1 MYKTITALTTLIMFA
16 TTSMAGIF
24 MPDSVAD
31 NREFTTYEFID
42 STAMDSLDSIPDF
55 FTALPDSIAFT
66 PGISPETPDSI
77 DFDVP
82 NYMLTEIDSML
93 NSWQARNLLKSL
105 DYDSTQCIDVKIS
118 DTLYAERLQSMPTI
132 VNMPYN
138 RMVRACIDSYTTKNR
153 SLVAY
158 MLGMAEFYMP
168 IIEEEIDKAG
178 IPQELKY
185 LPIIESALNPK
196 AVSRANAKGL
206 WQFMFSTAK
215 LYGLKANNYIDERFD
230 PIKSTKA
237 AVRYLADLYKLF
249 GKWELAIAAY
259 NCGPGNVKK
268 AIVRS
273 DGKTD
278 FWEIYYFLP
287 RETRGYLPM
296 FIAANYI
303 MTYHKEH
310 GIFPLEP
317 KTTISTDTVMV
328 TKNLH
333 FKQITEV
340 CGAEIDEIRA
350 LNPQYIKDIIPG
362 ENEPY
367 VLRLSN
373 NLITDFLTKEDSIYK
388 HKEQEFFPRVS
399 IAEML
404 KQAKANDGGRGTLK
418 RHKIKSGETL
428 GSIALK
434 YRVTVKQIMK
444 WNGMRNT
451 NIRAGKYLNIY

>member
-1 MYKTITALTTLIMFA
+1 MHKTITALTIFIMFA
-16 TTSMAGIF
+16 TSSMANTF

-31 NREFTTYEFID
+31 NREFV
-42 STAMDSLDSIPDF
+42 STDSLILNNTSIEF
-55 FTALPDSIAFT
+55 
-66 PGISPETPDSI
+66 PDSI
-77 DFDVP
+77 DFEVP
-82 NYMLTEIDSML
+82 NYMMEEVDSML
-93 NSWQARNLLKSL
+93 NCWQARNLLKAL
-105 DYDSTQCIDVKIS
+105 DYDTTQYKDIKIT

-132 VNMPYN
+132 VKMPYN
-138 RMVRACIDSYTTKNR
+138 RMVRSCIEAYTTKNR

-158 MLGMAEFYMP
+158 MLGISEFYMP

-178 IPQELKY
+178 IPNELKY

-215 LYGLKANNYIDERFD
+215 LYGLKSNNYIDERFD

-278 FWEIYYFLP
+278 FWELYYYLP

-303 MTYHKEH
+303 MTFHKEH
-310 GIFPLEP
+310 GIFPIEP
-317 KTTISTDTVMV
+317 STPISTDTVV
-328 TKNLH
+328 VSKNLH
-333 FKQITEV
+333 FKQIAEV

-367 VLRLSN
+367 VLRLTN
-373 NLITDFLTKEDSIYK
+373 NLVTDFLANEDSIYR

-404 KQAKANDGGRGTLK
+404 KQAKANDDGRGTLK

-428 GSIALK
+428 GEIARK

-451 NIRAGKYLNIY
+451 NIRAGQYLNIY

>member
-1 MYKTITALTTLIMFA
+1 MQRTITALTIFAMFTA
-16 TTSMAGIF
+16 SSMAGIF
-24 MPDSVAD
+24 VPDSLACNNNV
-31 NREFTTYEFID
+31 FTEKAD
-42 STAMDSLDSIPDF
+42 STDITIINDSIPK
-55 FTALPDSIAFT
+55 AANDSISFDM
-66 PGISPETPDSI
+66 PE
-77 DFDVP
+77 
-82 NYMLTEIDSML
+82 YMLQEIDSML
-93 NSWQARNLLKSL
+93 NSWQARNLLNKL
-105 DYDSTQCIDVKIS
+105 DCNIDTAVNIKIT

-132 VNMPYN
+132 VKMPYN
-138 RMVRACIDSYTTKNR
+138 RMVRSCIDSYTTKNR

-158 MLGMAEFYMP
+158 MLGMSEFYMP
-168 IIEEEIDKAG
+168 IIEEEIDRAG
-178 IPQELKY
+178 IPHELRY

-215 LYGLKANNYIDERFD
+215 LYGLKSNNYIDERFD

-237 AVRYLADLYKLF
+237 AVRYLADLYSLF

-273 DGKTD
+273 GGKTD

-310 GIFPLEP
+310 GIQPLEP
-317 KTTISTDTVMV
+317 KTTIATDTIIVS
-328 TKNLH
+328 KNLH
-333 FKQITEV
+333 FKQISEV
-340 CGAEIDEIRA
+340 CGADIEEIRA

-373 NLITDFLTKEDSIYK
+373 NLVTDFLTKEDSIYR
-388 HKEQEFFPRVS
+388 HKEQEFFPRES
-399 IAEML
+399 IASML
-404 KQAKANDGGRGTLK
+404 KQAKENNGGIGTLK

-444 WNGMRNT
+444 WNGLRST

>member
-1 MYKTITALTTLIMFA
+1 MRSTITALTILLMFA
-16 TTSMAGIF
+16 TTSVARTF

-31 NREFTTYEFID
+31 NRDIAATDTII
-42 STAMDSLDSIPDF
+42 TADTLDSIPD
-55 FTALPDSIAFT
+55 IAAEF
-66 PGISPETPDSI
+66 PDSI
-77 DFDVP
+77 DFELP
-82 NYMLTEIDSML
+82 LYMIEEIDSIL
-93 NSWQARNLLKSL
+93 NNWQARNLLKSL
-105 DYDSTQCIDVKIS
+105 EYDSIAYKDIKTS

-132 VNMPYN
+132 VKMPYN
-138 RMVRACIDSYTTKNR
+138 RMVRSCIDSYTTKNR

-158 MLGMAEFYMP
+158 MLGMSEFYMP

-178 IPQELKY
+178 IPHELKY

-215 LYGLKANNYIDERFD
+215 IYGLKSNNYIDERFD

-237 AVRYLADLYKLF
+237 AVRYLADLYRLF

-278 FWEIYYFLP
+278 FWEIYYYLP

-310 GIFPLEP
+310 GIFPMEP
-317 KTTISTDTVMV
+317 NTPISTDTIVV
-328 TKNLH
+328 SKNLH
-333 FKQITEV
+333 FKQIAEV

-367 VLRLSN
+367 TLRLSN
-373 NLITDFLTKEDSIYK
+373 RLVTDFLANEDSIYR

-404 KQAKANDGGRGTLK
+404 KQAKANDDGRGTLK

-428 GSIALK
+428 GSIARK

>member
-1 MYKTITALTTLIMFA
+1 MQRILTALTILLTFA
-16 TTSMAGIF
+16 TNSMANIF
-24 MPDSVAD
+24 MQDTITNNHKTDTIA
-31 NREFTTYEFID
+31 TC
-42 STAMDSLDSIPDF
+42 
-55 FTALPDSIAFT
+55 DSIAT
-66 PGISPETPDSI
+66 TILSDSTI
-77 DFDVP
+77 AILSDNATFKMTEE
-82 NYMLTEIDSML
+82 MLMEIDSML
-93 NSWQARNLLKSL
+93 NCLQARNLMKTL
-105 DYDSTQCIDVKIS
+105 DCDIEGMENIKTT
-118 DTLYAERLQSMPTI
+118 DTMYAERLQSMQTI

-138 RMVRACIDSYTTKNR
+138 RVVRSCIDSYTTKNR
-153 SLVAY
+153 SLVAHL
-158 MLGMAEFYMP
+158 LGISEFYMP

-178 IPQELKY
+178 IPYELRY

-215 LYGLKANNYIDERFD
+215 LYGLKSNNYIDERLD

-273 DGKTD
+273 EGKTD
-278 FWEIYYFLP
+278 FWDIYYWLP

-303 MTYHKEH
+303 MTFHKEH
-310 GIFPLEP
+310 GIRPVEP
-317 KTTISTDTVMV
+317 KITVSTDTIVIS
-328 TKNLH
+328 KNLH
-333 FKQITEV
+333 FKQISEV
-340 CGAEIDEIRA
+340 CNANIEEIRT

-373 NLITDFLTKEDSIYK
+373 NLVTEFLANEDSIYK
-388 HKEQEFFPRVS
+388 HKEQEFFPKAN

-404 KQAKANDGGRGTLK
+404 KQAKANDDGRGTLK

-444 WNGMRNT
+444 WNGLHNT
-451 NIRAGKYLNIY
+451 NIRAGRYLNIY

>member
-1 MYKTITALTTLIMFA
+1 
-16 TTSMAGIF
+16 
-24 MPDSVAD
+24 
-31 NREFTTYEFID
+31 
-42 STAMDSLDSIPDF
+42 
-55 FTALPDSIAFT
+55 
-66 PGISPETPDSI
+66 
-77 DFDVP
+77 
-82 NYMLTEIDSML
+82 
-93 NSWQARNLLKSL
+93 
-105 DYDSTQCIDVKIS
+105 
-118 DTLYAERLQSMPTI
+118 
-132 VNMPYN
+132 
-138 RMVRACIDSYTTKNR
+138 
-153 SLVAY
+153 
-158 MLGMAEFYMP
+158 MLGMSEFYMP

-178 IPQELKY
+178 IPHELKY

-215 LYGLKANNYIDERFD
+215 IYGLKSNNYIDERFD

-237 AVRYLADLYKLF
+237 AVRYLAHLYKLF

-278 FWEIYYFLP
+278 FWDIYYYLP

-310 GIFPLEP
+310 GIFPMEP
-317 KTTISTDTVMV
+317 KTTISTDTVV
-328 TKNLH
+328 VSKNLH
-333 FKQITEV
+333 FKQIAEV
-340 CGAEIDEIRA
+340 CDAEIEEIRA

-373 NLITDFLTKEDSIYK
+373 NLITDFLAKEDSIYK

-404 KQAKANDGGRGTLK
+404 KQAKANDDGRGTLK

-428 GSIALK
+428 GSIARK

-444 WNGMRNT
+444 WNGMKNT

>member
-1 MYKTITALTTLIMFA
+1 MRKTITVLTISIMLA
-16 TTSMAGIF
+16 TNSMAGLF
-24 MPDSVAD
+24 TPDSVAKIEKTTD
-31 NREFTTYEFID
+31 NAIAILNDTT
-42 STAMDSLDSIPDF
+42 A
-55 FTALPDSIAFT
+55 IAGNDTKSFDM
-66 PGISPETPDSI
+66 PE
-77 DFDVP
+77 
-82 NYMLTEIDSML
+82 YMYQEIDSML
-93 NSWQARNLLKSL
+93 NCWQARNLLNKL
-105 DYDSTQCIDVKIS
+105 NTPVDTTENIKIS
-118 DTLYAERLQSMPTI
+118 DTIYAERLQSMPTI
-132 VNMPYN
+132 VKMPYN
-138 RMVRACIDSYTTKNR
+138 RVVRSCIDSYTTKNR

-158 MLGMAEFYMP
+158 MLGISEFYMP
-168 IIEEEIDKAG
+168 IIEEEIDRAG
-178 IPQELKY
+178 IPHELKY

-196 AVSRANAKGL
+196 AVSRVNAKGL
-206 WQFMFSTAK
+206 WQFIFSTAK
-215 LYGLKANNYIDERFD
+215 TYGLKSNNYIDERFD

-237 AVRYLADLYKLF
+237 AIRYLADLYKLF

-273 DGKTD
+273 GGKTD
-278 FWEIYYFLP
+278 FWDIYYFLP

-303 MTYHKEH
+303 MTFHKEH
-310 GIFPLEP
+310 GIQPLEP
-317 KTTISTDTVMV
+317 KTTITTDTVLIS
-328 TKNLH
+328 KNLH
-333 FKQITEV
+333 FKQISEV
-340 CGAEIDEIRA
+340 CGADIEEIRA

-373 NLITDFLTKEDSIYK
+373 NLVTDFLANEDSIYK
-388 HKEQEFFPRVS
+388 HKEKEFFPRES
-399 IAEML
+399 IASML
-404 KQAKANDGGRGTLK
+404 KQAKENNGGIGTLK

-444 WNGMRNT
+444 WNGLKNS

>member
-1 MYKTITALTTLIMFA
+1 MQKTITALTILIMFA
-16 TTSMAGIF
+16 TTSMASTLL
-24 MPDSVAD
+24 PDSVAT
-31 NREFTTYEFID
+31 NNTT
-42 STAMDSLDSIPDF
+42 T
-55 FTALPDSIAFT
+55 TDSIAVT
-66 PGISPETPDSI
+66 LNISPEFPDTI
-77 DFDVP
+77 DFEVP
-82 NYMLTEIDSML
+82 GYMLQEIDSML
-93 NSWQARNLLKSL
+93 NCWQARNLLKAL
-105 DYDSTQCIDVKIS
+105 EYDSAQYAGIKIT
-118 DTLYAERLQSMPTI
+118 DTLYAQRLQSMPTI
-132 VNMPYN
+132 VKMPYN
-138 RMVRACIDSYTTKNR
+138 RMVRSCIDAYTTRNR

-158 MLGMAEFYMP
+158 MLGMSEFYMP

-178 IPQELKY
+178 IPNELKY

-196 AVSRANAKGL
+196 AVSRVSAKGL
-206 WQFMFSTAK
+206 WQFMFATAK
-215 LYGLKANNYIDERFD
+215 TYGLKSNNYIDERFD

-237 AVRYLADLYKLF
+237 AVRYLADLYKMF

-268 AIVRS
+268 AILRS

-278 FWEIYYFLP
+278 FWEIYYYLP

-303 MTYHKEH
+303 MTYYKEH
-310 GIFPLEP
+310 GIKPMEP
-317 KTTISTDTVMV
+317 STPIATDTILIS
-328 TKNLH
+328 KNLH
-333 FKQITEV
+333 FKQIAEV
-340 CGAEIDEIRA
+340 CGAEIEEIRA
-350 LNPQYIKDIIPG
+350 LNPQYIKDIVPG

-373 NLITDFLTKEDSIYK
+373 NLVTDFLANEDSIYNHRQK
-388 HKEQEFFPRVS
+388 EFFPRES

-404 KQAKANDGGRGTLK
+404 KQAKANDDGRGTLK

-444 WNGMRNT
+444 WNGLRNS
-451 NIRAGKYLNIY
+451 NIRAGQYLNIY

>member
-1 MYKTITALTTLIMFA
+1 MRSTITVLTILIMFA
-16 TTSMAGIF
+16 TTSVARTF

-31 NREFTTYEFID
+31 NRDFIAID
-42 STAMDSLDSIPDF
+42 TIITAEPIDSIPN
-55 FTALPDSIAFT
+55 
-66 PGISPETPDSI
+66 ISTEFPDSI
-77 DFDVP
+77 DFELPV
-82 NYMLTEIDSML
+82 YMIEEIDSIL
-93 NSWQARNLLKSL
+93 NKWQARNMLKSFE
-105 DYDSTQCIDVKIS
+105 YDSTQYKDIKIS

-132 VNMPYN
+132 VKMPYN
-138 RMVRACIDSYTTKNR
+138 RMVRSCIDSYTTKNR

-158 MLGMAEFYMP
+158 MLGMSEFYMP

-178 IPQELKY
+178 IPHELKY

-215 LYGLKANNYIDERFD
+215 IYGLKSNNYIDERFD

-278 FWEIYYFLP
+278 FWEIYYYLP

-310 GIFPLEP
+310 GIFPMEP
-317 KTTISTDTVMV
+317 STPISTDTIVV
-328 TKNLH
+328 SKNLH
-333 FKQITEV
+333 FKQIAEV
-340 CGAEIDEIRA
+340 CGAELDEIRA

-367 VLRLSN
+367 TLRLSN
-373 NLITDFLTKEDSIYK
+373 TLITNFLANEDSIYK

-404 KQAKANDGGRGTLK
+404 KQAKANDDGRGTLK
-418 RHKIKSGETL
+418 RHKIKNGETL
-428 GSIALK
+428 GSIARK

-444 WNGMRNT
+444 WNGMKNT
-451 NIRAGKYLNIY
+451 NIRAGRYLNIY

>member
-1 MYKTITALTTLIMFA
+1 MQ
-16 TTSMAGIF
+16 
-24 MPDSVAD
+24 
-31 NREFTTYEFID
+31 NRI
-42 STAMDSLDSIPDF
+42 
-55 FTALPDSIAFT
+55 IAFT
-66 PGISPETPDSI
+66 TFIMLAINSMGAISVPDTLTNTGIAMGTAGSIAVGTGTTATNDSI
-77 DFDVP
+77 SFEMP
-82 NYMLTEIDSML
+82 EYMLQEIDSML
-93 NSWQARNLLKSL
+93 NSWQARNLLSKL
-105 DYDSTQCIDVKIS
+105 NCCVDTGFNIKIT

-132 VNMPYN
+132 VKMPYN
-138 RMVRACIDSYTTKNR
+138 RVVRSCIDSYTTKNR

-158 MLGMAEFYMP
+158 MLGMSEFYMP
-168 IIEEEIDKAG
+168 IIEEEIDRAG
-178 IPQELKY
+178 IPHELRY

-215 LYGLKANNYIDERFD
+215 IYGLKSNNYIDERFD

-273 DGKTD
+273 GGKTD

-303 MTYHKEH
+303 MTFHKEH
-310 GIFPLEP
+310 GIQPLEP
-317 KTTISTDTVMV
+317 KTTIATDTILIS
-328 TKNLH
+328 KNLH

-340 CGAEIDEIRA
+340 CGADLEEIRA

-373 NLITDFLTKEDSIYK
+373 NLVTDFLAKEDSIYK
-388 HKEQEFFPRVS
+388 HKAQEFFPRES
-399 IAEML
+399 IANML
-404 KQAKANDGGRGTLK
+404 KQAKENNGGLGTLK

-444 WNGMRNT
+444 WNGLRST
-451 NIRAGKYLNIY
+451 NIRAGNYLNIY